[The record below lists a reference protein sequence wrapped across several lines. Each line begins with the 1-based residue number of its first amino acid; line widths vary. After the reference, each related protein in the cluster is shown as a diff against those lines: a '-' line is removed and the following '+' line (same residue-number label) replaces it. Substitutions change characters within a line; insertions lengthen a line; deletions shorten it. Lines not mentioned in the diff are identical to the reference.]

1 MSVHMARN
9 WWAIGL
15 RGVAT
20 IAFGLAVILTLP
32 SATTASLVTLFA
44 AYLAADGFFAILTA
58 ERAAKHARRWWMQI
72 LEGLTNLG
80 LAGWVLLWPAIAA
93 VAFLHALS
101 IWAIITGGLL
111 LAAARRLSQ
120 THGRWVL
127 AFAGAVSTGWG
138 ILLAT
143 LGPDAE
149 DEPGATA
156 AWLIAY
162 AVLFGVTLLAL
173 GVQLRR
179 RHHRTGNLTTRG
191 WRDGRVTSGA
201 RPP

>member
-9 WWAIGL
+9 WCAIGL

-20 IAFGLAVILTLP
+20 IAFGLALVLTLR

-44 AYLAADGFFAILTA
+44 AYLAADGVFAVLTA

-72 LEGLTNLG
+72 LEGLTSLG
-80 LAGWVLLWPAIAA
+80 VAGWVLLWPAIAA
-93 VAFLHALS
+93 VAFLHVLS
-101 IWAIITGGLL
+101 VWAIVTGGCCLL
-111 LAAARRLSQ
+111 PRAGSTRRM
-120 THGRWVL
+120 
-127 AFAGAVSTGWG
+127 AVGCMPSPAPG

-149 DEPGATA
+149 NEPGAPA
-156 AWLIAY
+156 AWLVTY

-173 GVQLRR
+173 GVRLRR
-179 RHHRTGNLTTRG
+179 RHHRSGNLTARG

-201 RPP
+201 RPPWGRSA

>member
-58 ERAAKHARRWWMQI
+58 DRAAKHARRWWMQI

-80 LAGWVLLWPAIAA
+80 VDIQGDGFGPSGEQESAIGDPAAILQRDRSPGRINRHDA
-93 VAFLHALS
+93 HAKFQCDTLVR
-101 IWAIITGGLL
+101 IEFFRAT
-111 LAAARRLSQ
+111 RL
-120 THGRWVL
+120 
-127 AFAGAVSTGWG
+127 
-138 ILLAT
+138 
-143 LGPDAE
+143 
-149 DEPGATA
+149 
-156 AWLIAY
+156 
-162 AVLFGVTLLAL
+162 
-173 GVQLRR
+173 
-179 RHHRTGNLTTRG
+179 
-191 WRDGRVTSGA
+191 
-201 RPP
+201 